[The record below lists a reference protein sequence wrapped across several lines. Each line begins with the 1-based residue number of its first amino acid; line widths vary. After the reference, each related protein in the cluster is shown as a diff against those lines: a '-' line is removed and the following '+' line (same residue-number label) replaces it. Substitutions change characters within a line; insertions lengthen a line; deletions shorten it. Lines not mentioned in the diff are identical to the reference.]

1 MELKDYLKES
11 FTKEY
16 GFRLKFAA
24 DCGADHMD
32 ILEKCLAKYN
42 IVSIS
47 PFKRSPIEENP
58 MEFVRAK
65 GVNFTSEV
73 CTTDVVLKYPVHERI
88 LEVWCAVNLGLPHE
102 RVLVYGV
109 KEPRRL
115 EADNTQE
122 RTEFNKDRQVS
133 EEDAILNNEDQSHYE
148 MQNEDLDDNISL
160 YGEEYNQ
167 KFLDELQKIKDEK
180 GAEYFTN
187 FLNGYPTKDELSGD
201 NLRPMYDTLTGQPN
215 MGKGAEQAKEVD
227 RINQHG
233 SRSR

>member
-1 MELKDYLKES
+1 MELKDYLNES

-42 IVSIS
+42 MVSIS

-58 MEFVRAK
+58 VEFVRAK
-65 GVNFTSEV
+65 GVNLTSEV
-73 CTTDVVLKYPVHERI
+73 CSTDVVLKYPVHERI

-102 RVLVYGV
+102 RVLAYGV
-109 KEPRRL
+109 KDPRRI
-115 EADNTQE
+115 ESEIQGE
-122 RTEFNKDRQVS
+122 RLVNDEDRSVN
-133 EEDAILNNEDQSHYE
+133 EEDAVLNKEDQSHYE
-148 MQNEDLDDNISL
+148 MQNEVEEDFSL
-160 YGEEYNQ
+160 YGEEFNK

-180 GAEYFTN
+180 GADYFSN
-187 FLNGYPTKDELSGD
+187 YPTKDELMGD

>member
-24 DCGADHMD
+24 DCGSDHMD

-42 IVSIS
+42 MVSIS

-58 MEFVRAK
+58 VEFVRAK

-73 CTTDVVLKYPVHERI
+73 CSTDVVLKYPVHERV

-109 KEPRRL
+109 KEPRKAEAEFAGERL
-115 EADNTQE
+115 VND
-122 RTEFNKDRQVS
+122 KDRSVS
-133 EEDAILNNEDQSHYE
+133 EEDAVLNNEDQSHYE
-148 MQNEDLDDNISL
+148 MQNEDFDDNISL
-160 YGEEYNQ
+160 YGEEFNQ
-167 KFLDELQKIKDEK
+167 KFLDELDKIKSEK
-180 GAEYFTN
+180 GADYFSN
-187 FLNGYPTKDELSGD
+187 YPTKDELMGD